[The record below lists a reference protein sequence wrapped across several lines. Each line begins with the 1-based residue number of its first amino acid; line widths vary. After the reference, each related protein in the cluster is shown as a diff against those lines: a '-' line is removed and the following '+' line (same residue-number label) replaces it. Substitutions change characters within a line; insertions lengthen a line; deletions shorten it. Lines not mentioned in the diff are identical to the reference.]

1 MELEQALRTPL
12 TDRTAWLAVAAFV
25 AAWFGIYFQLT
36 AIADALF
43 GLTPLSRGTRLGE
56 AVHFFL
62 YDTPKVLLLLLLTL
76 IVFVMGVVHT
86 FFAPERTRA
95 LLSGRREGVGNVLS
109 ASLGIV
115 TPFRRAPRRM
125 SCPR

>member
-1 MELEQALRTPL
+1 MELEQALRKPL

-62 YDTPKVLLLLLLTL
+62 YDTPKVLLLLTL

-115 TPFRRAPRRM
+115 TPFCRAPRRM